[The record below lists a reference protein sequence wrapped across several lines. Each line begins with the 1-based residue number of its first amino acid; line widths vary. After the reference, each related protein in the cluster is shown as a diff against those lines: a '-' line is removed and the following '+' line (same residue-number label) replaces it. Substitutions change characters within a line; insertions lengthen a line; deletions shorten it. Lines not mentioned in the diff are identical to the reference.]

1 MRLEMDEM
9 GRHRI
14 VGKTRTGEW
23 AAYEGISTLE
33 EDGRLYIAVTNYL
46 GGVLPPETV
55 LEVTPAPKVR

>member
-1 MRLEMDEM
+1 MRFEMDEV

-14 VGKTRTGEW
+14 VGKTHAGEW

-33 EDGRLYIAVTNYL
+33 EDGRLYIAVTDYL

-55 LEVTPAPKVR
+55 LEVTPVSK